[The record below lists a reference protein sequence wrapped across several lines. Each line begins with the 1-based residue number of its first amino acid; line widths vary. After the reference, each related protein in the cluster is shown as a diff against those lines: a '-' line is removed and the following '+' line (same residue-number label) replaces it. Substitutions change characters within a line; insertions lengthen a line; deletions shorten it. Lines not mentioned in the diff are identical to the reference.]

1 MEVVMEG
8 EKVLGAIPVQW
19 KKGFLNLQPWT
30 IVVTSARLIFARFTQ
45 DMQRNVARDQAQQ
58 AGGNWLKQMAAAATS
73 GFTYHQRYF
82 QMDPE
87 VILQEWQENWWVD
100 ARGVSRA
107 VLTQGRWTHSNN
119 VRTQNDHELVI
130 VTTQGK
136 FAYSINPTLAA
147 GEQANLLS
155 QVLGGAL
162 TFR

>member
-1 MEVVMEG
+1 MQG
-8 EKVLGAIPVQW
+8 ERVLGAIPVQW

-30 IVVTSARLIFARFTQ
+30 IVVTNMRLVFARFTQ
-45 DMQRNVARDQAQQ
+45 EMQRDVARDQAQQ

-87 VILQEWQENWWVD
+87 AILQEWQENWWVD

-107 VLTQGRWTHSNN
+107 VLTEGRWIRGNN
-119 VRTQNDHELVI
+119 GMRTQNEHELII

-136 FAYSINPTLAA
+136 FVYSISHTLAA
-147 GEQANLLS
+147 GEQSNLLG